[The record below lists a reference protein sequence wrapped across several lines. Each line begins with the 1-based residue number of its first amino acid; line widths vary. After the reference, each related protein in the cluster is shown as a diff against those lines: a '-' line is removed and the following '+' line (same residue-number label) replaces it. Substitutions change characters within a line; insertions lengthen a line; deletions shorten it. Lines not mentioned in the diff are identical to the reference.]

1 MNSPLINN
9 SIEITSWDDDGGE
22 SSVGSRIQSY
32 QGNLSIAENKLKFM
46 SQKAYS
52 VYNSGQYSTALKLC
66 EQVKLL
72 FFIFI
77 SSPPTK
83 FTQMYFFRSMK

>member
-9 SIEITSWDDDGGE
+9 SIEITSWDDDGGD
-22 SSVGSRIQSY
+22 SLVGSKTQSY

-52 VYNSGQYSTALKLC
+52 TYNSGQYSAALKIC

-72 FFIFI
+72 LFVLI
-77 SSPPTK
+77 SISISPPTNL
-83 FTQMYFFRSMK
+83 T

>member
-1 MNSPLINN
+1 MNSPMINN

-22 SSVGSRIQSY
+22 SLVGSRIQSY

-52 VYNSGQYSTALKLC
+52 VYNSGQYSTALKIC

-72 FFIFI
+72 FLYIYF
-77 SSPPTK
+77 SPPTK
-83 FTQMYFFRSMK
+83 LT